1 MRILNGGKHYSAPEY
16 HPKVPA
22 DDAKGMAIYS
32 YIAAKRFNEEKKL
45 MKKFILIGFLTML
58 SVGIITSCAQPVVG
72 DTTAPT
78 VTSVIPLTTSVAVPI
93 NGYIT
98 ATFSEAMNPATI
110 TSTSFT
116 VVGTTAAAGTVTLNP
131 AGTTV
136 IFTPSANLA
145 NNTVYTA
152 TITTGAQDM
161 EGNALAAAYVW
172 TFTTSALETASPAP
186 VNLRTAGDFVLLA
199 KTGISTTGATT
210 IVGDLGISPAATT
223 YLTGFSQSLDA
234 SNQFATASIVTGSLY
249 TADMTPP
256 TPTKM
261 TTAISDMETAFTD
274 AAGRTLPAFT
284 ELGAGDVSGLTLV
297 PGLYK
302 WGTGLL
308 ITTGVTLSG
317 SATDV
322 WIFQIAQ
329 DLTVS
334 SGAMITLSG
343 GALAK
348 NIFWQVSGQTTLETT
363 VDFKGIVLCQTAIVM
378 RTGAVFNGRA
388 LAQTAIT
395 LDANA
400 VTKPSL

>member
-1 MRILNGGKHYSAPEY
+1 M
-16 HPKVPA
+16 
-22 DDAKGMAIYS
+22 
-32 YIAAKRFNEEKKL
+32 KKL
-45 MKKFILIGFLTML
+45 IFTGLLAALAFGFII
-58 SVGIITSCAQPVVG
+58 SCAPVDEG
-72 DTTAPT
+72 DVTAPT
-78 VTSVIPLTTSVAVPI
+78 VSSVIPLDASTAVPI

-98 ATFSEAMNPATI
+98 ATFSEAMKPETINAT
-110 TSTSFT
+110 TFT
-116 VVGTTAAAGTVTLNP
+116 VVGSAAATGTITLNP
-131 AGTTV
+131 AGSTA
-136 IFTPSANLA
+136 IFTPSANLMS
-145 NNTVYTA
+145 NTVYTA
-152 TITTGAQDM
+152 TITTGAEDL
-161 EGNALAAAYVW
+161 EGNGLAAAYVW
-172 TFTTSALETASPAP
+172 TFTTSALETESPAP
-186 VNLRTAGDFVLLA
+186 VLLGTAGDFVLLS
-199 KTGISTTGATT
+199 KSGISTTGSTA
-210 IVGDLGISPAATT
+210 IVGDLGLSPAATS
-223 YLTGFSQSLDA
+223 YYTGFSHSLDA
-234 SNQFATASIVTGSLY
+234 SNEFAISSLVTGNLY
-249 TADMTPP
+249 AADMAPP
-256 TPTKM
+256 TPSKM

-329 DLTVS
+329 DLTVA
-334 SGAMITLSG
+334 SGAMVTLSG

-348 NIFWQVSGQTTLETT
+348 NVFWQISGQAVLETSA
-363 VDFKGIVLCQTAIVM
+363 DFKGIVLCQTAIVM

-400 VTKPSL
+400 VTESSM

>member
-1 MRILNGGKHYSAPEY
+1 
-16 HPKVPA
+16 
-22 DDAKGMAIYS
+22 
-32 YIAAKRFNEEKKL
+32 
-45 MKKFILIGFLTML
+45 MKKFVFASFIAVLL
-58 SVGIITSCAQPVVG
+58 VGVITGCAAPVTG
-72 DTTAPT
+72 DSSAPT
-78 VTSVIPLTTSVAVPI
+78 VSSVMPGTGATAVPI

-110 TSTSFT
+110 TIETFT
-116 VVGTTAAAGTVTLNP
+116 VVGPGGVAATGTTTLIAGGTTA
-131 AGTTV
+131 
-136 IFTPSANLA
+136 IFTLSADLISNA
-145 NNTVYTA
+145 AYTA
-152 TITTGAQDM
+152 TITTGAEDLA
-161 EGNALAAAYVW
+161 GNALAGNYVW
-172 TFTTSALETASPAP
+172 TFGTSAVETISPAA
-186 VNLRTAGDFVLLA
+186 VNLGTAGDFVLLA
-199 KTGISTTGATT
+199 KSGISTTGTTT
-210 IVGDLGISPAATT
+210 IVGNLGISPAAAS
-223 YLTGFSQSLDA
+223 YFTGFSQTLD
-234 SNQFATASIVTGSLY
+234 SSTQFATASMVIGRMY
-249 TADMTPP
+249 AADMAPT

-274 AAGRTLPAFT
+274 AAGRTLPAYT

-308 ITTGVTLSG
+308 ITSGVTLSG

-334 SGAMITLSG
+334 NGAIITLSG

-348 NIFWQVSGQTTLETT
+348 NVFWQVSGQAALGTTA
-363 VDFKGIVLCQTAIVM
+363 DFKGIILCQTAIVM
-378 RTGAVFNGRA
+378 RTGAMFNGRA

-400 VTKPSL
+400 ISESTL